1 MPDKPLDD
9 LKAQVG
15 DSYKTVENLRIESG
29 KVSEFASAIQDDN
42 PIFHSKEAAI
52 ENGYEN
58 IPAPLTF
65 TRTSYFPR
73 YRPEG
78 IDGDFGF
85 DLGLNY
91 DNVLHGEQEYEYE
104 RPVVV
109 GDTLTGTTTLVDVYQ
124 KEGAHAGTMTFCI
137 YETEYRDE
145 DGELV
150 VTERISRIE
159 TEDGG
164 AK

>member
-1 MPDKPLDD
+1 MPNKPLSD
-9 LKAQVG
+9 LKAQIG
-15 DSYKTVENLRIESG
+15 DSYKTVKNLRIEPG

-42 PIFHSKEAAI
+42 PIFHSREAANK
-52 ENGYEN
+52 NGYEN

-78 IDGDFGF
+78 IDEDLGF
-85 DLGLNY
+85 DLDLNY

-124 KEGAHAGTMTFCI
+124 KEGVRAGTMTFCI
-137 YETEYRDE
+137 YETEYYDE
-145 DGELV
+145 DDKLV

-159 TEDGG
+159 IEDGD